1 MQTAIPT
8 TPSRSDRLIVF
19 TRYPLAGKAKTRLIP
34 AIGAEAAAVLQRQMT
49 EHTLRQAWI
58 WQMGVENA
66 AGSVTVWFARS
77 EASEAIDR
85 QRLQDW
91 LGTQWCYQPQA
102 AGDLGERLIQAIQ
115 SAFAAGMQRVVTIGT
130 DCPGLDASRMGQAF
144 AALNRADVVLGPAID
159 GGYYLI
165 GLRRLVPELFQ
176 GIAWSTETVLQQ
188 TVAIADRLGLSVAYL
203 EPLADVDR
211 PEDLAVWRSV
221 QQTRP
226 LLSIIIPVLN
236 EESRI
241 VEVVRSIWQQSS
253 EEQPDAISPPQKP
266 EIIIVDGGSQ
276 DETVARSIELGV
288 AVLHTSAGRAAQMNA
303 GATAAAGDILLFL
316 HADTQLPP
324 QFLPLIQQTLA
335 QPGIVAGAFELQ
347 IDGPQPGL
355 RWIERGVKW
364 RSRLFQLPYGDQA
377 IFVKTAVFQQTGGF
391 AELPIMEDF
400 EWVCRLRRCGKI
412 ALAPAAVLTSGRR
425 WQRLGV
431 WRTTWI
437 NQLVIAAYFLGIS
450 PDWIARFY
458 RGGGIKGQGSRGR
471 GE

>member
-66 AGSVTVWFARS
+66 AGSVTVWFARF
-77 EASEAIDR
+77 EASEAID
-85 QRLQDW
+85 QQQMQDW

-102 AGDLGERLIQAIQ
+102 AGDLGDRLIQAIQ

-130 DCPGLDASRMGQAF
+130 DCPGLDASRMRQAF

-241 VEVVRSIWQQSS
+241 V
-253 EEQPDAISPPQKP
+253 
-266 EIIIVDGGSQ
+266 
-276 DETVARSIELGV
+276 
-288 AVLHTSAGRAAQMNA
+288 
-303 GATAAAGDILLFL
+303 
-316 HADTQLPP
+316 
-324 QFLPLIQQTLA
+324 
-335 QPGIVAGAFELQ
+335 
-347 IDGPQPGL
+347 
-355 RWIERGVKW
+355 
-364 RSRLFQLPYGDQA
+364 
-377 IFVKTAVFQQTGGF
+377 
-391 AELPIMEDF
+391 
-400 EWVCRLRRCGKI
+400 
-412 ALAPAAVLTSGRR
+412 
-425 WQRLGV
+425 
-431 WRTTWI
+431 
-437 NQLVIAAYFLGIS
+437 
-450 PDWIARFY
+450 
-458 RGGGIKGQGSRGR
+458 
-471 GE
+471 